1 MYILR
6 VSLPE
11 SEYLQQIGEIA
22 YATSS
27 LEWTL
32 LGDISRLNKHLN
44 SDFSLENL
52 ERSTT
57 GQIAGKAMEEAEKT
71 DDDQIRLYLRT
82 AGKALKEVAEIR
94 NDVLHSRPATDKK
107 EKQRLLRSEIGS
119 DRKPTGE
126 RFWIDDKWLKQKM
139 RVLDEAFNTVYQVRP
154 SFEDY
159 PA

>member
-1 MYILR
+1 MHNLR
-6 VSLPE
+6 ASLPE
-11 SEYLQQIGEIA
+11 PEYLQQIGEIA

-32 LGDISRLNKHLN
+32 LGDISRLNKHLS
-44 SDFSLENL
+44 SDFSLESL
-52 ERSTT
+52 EGSTT
-57 GQIAGKAMEEAEKT
+57 GQIARKTMEEAKKT
-71 DDDQIRLYLRT
+71 DDNQISLYLRT

-94 NDVLHSRPATDKK
+94 NDVFHSRPATDKK

-126 RFWIDDKWLKQKM
+126 RFWIDDKWLEQKKG
-139 RVLDEAFNTVYQVRP
+139 VLKEAFDAVNQVRP
-154 SFEDY
+154 SFKDY

>member
-1 MYILR
+1 MHNLR
-6 VSLPE
+6 VNLPE

-32 LGDISRLNKHLN
+32 LGDISRLNKHFS

-57 GQIAGKAMEEAEKT
+57 GQIARKTMEEAEKT
-71 DDDQIRLYLRT
+71 DDDQIRLYLHT

-94 NDVLHSRPATDKK
+94 NDVLHSRPATDTKK
-107 EKQRLLRSEIGS
+107 KQRLQRSEVGN
-119 DRKPTGE
+119 DRKPTGK
-126 RFWIDDKWLKQKM
+126 RFWIDDNWLKQKKGI
-139 RVLDEAFNTVYQVRP
+139 LNQAFDAVNQVRP